1 MVENPYN
8 LLKSTNRLPTPPGVA
23 IRILELVESDETS
36 IEDITQVISGDPA
49 LTSKIIKF
57 INSPLIGLGFRG
69 TTVAEAVSRI
79 GMRGAQMMA
88 LSFSLVSD
96 KHRESCPSFR
106 FDEFWSE
113 SLARAVGARCI
124 ARHQLGWD
132 PEEAFITGL
141 LARIGKLVLATGLP
155 VDYEPVL
162 SGTVG
167 GDQPLE
173 LRERAV
179 LGTDHLEVGM
189 QLLREWSL
197 PEIIWKTA
205 GMLAP
210 GQDRP
215 NRSAR
220 IIEMADAV
228 AAFIVEDVRH
238 TAASVQELAAAALDR
253 LEIDGEAFR
262 VLVGQIGQD
271 WINYGRLLSVQT
283 SKAPDIQAIENQ
295 AEEHRNALRLAS
307 ELEVQSLRVE
317 NQQLGRIARRDRL
330 TGMFNRAAF
339 DEDLAA
345 ALASAQESGAPLA
358 LLLIDIDHF
367 KAVNDT
373 HGHRTGDVA
382 LEHVARLLD
391 DHARKR
397 DTVYRYGGEEFA
409 VIAPDCAPAAAR
421 VLAEEL
427 RQGVAAEP
435 FSDGDTRLPLTVSAG
450 VGWAHWPERPATAA
464 ELLEYADK
472 RLYEAKNA
480 GRNCWRI
487 EPAVQRTG
495 FLKKLGRLFGGSE
508 STA

>member
-1 MVENPYN
+1 MVENPYT

-69 TTVAEAVSRI
+69 TTVGEAVARI
-79 GMRGAQMMA
+79 GMRGAQMVA
-88 LSFSLVSD
+88 LSFSLVSE
-96 KHRESCPSFR
+96 KHRDSCPSFK
-106 FDEFWSE
+106 FDRFWSE

-141 LARIGKLVLATGLP
+141 LARIGKLVLATGMP
-155 VDYEPVL
+155 VEYEPVL
-162 SGTVG
+162 ADAGGSG
-167 GDQPLE
+167 QPLE
-173 LRERAV
+173 ARERQA

-189 QLLREWSL
+189 QLLHEWNL
-197 PEIIWKTA
+197 PEVIWKTA
-205 GMLAP
+205 GTLVP
-210 GQDRP
+210 GHDRP

-220 IIEMADAV
+220 IIEMADAI
-228 AAFIVEDVRH
+228 AAFMVEDVRH
-238 TAASVQELAAAALDR
+238 TAAAVQELAAAAFDQ

-262 VLVGQIGQD
+262 VLLGQIGQD

-307 ELEVQSLRVE
+307 EIEVQSLRVE

-339 DEDLAA
+339 DEDFST
-345 ALASAQESGAPLA
+345 ALATAQQTGAPLA
-358 LLLIDIDHF
+358 LLFVDIDLF
-367 KAVNDT
+367 KSINDT
-373 HGHRTGDVA
+373 HGHLTGDAA
-382 LEHVARLLD
+382 LEHIARLLD
-391 DHARKR
+391 DNARKR

-409 VIAPDCAPAAAR
+409 IIAPDCTPAAAR
-421 VLAEEL
+421 QLAEDL
-427 RQGVAAEP
+427 RTAVAAEP
-435 FSDGDTRLPLTVSAG
+435 FADGDNTISMTVSIG
-450 VGWAHWPERPATAA
+450 IGWAQWPERPAGAA
-464 ELLEYADK
+464 ELVEYADQ
-472 RLYEAKNA
+472 RLYEAKHA

-487 EPAVQRTG
+487 EPAAQRAG
-495 FLKKLGRLFGGSE
+495 LWQKIGRLFGGG
-508 STA
+508 A

>member
-1 MVENPYN
+1 MVENPYT

-69 TTVAEAVSRI
+69 TTVAEAVARI

-88 LSFSLVSD
+88 LSFSLVSE
-96 KHRESCPSFR
+96 KHRDTCPSFK
-106 FDEFWSE
+106 FDRFWSE

-124 ARHQLGWD
+124 ARHLQGWD

-155 VDYEPVL
+155 AEYEPVL
-162 SGTVG
+162 AGAAG
-167 GDQPLE
+167 AEQPLE
-173 LRERAV
+173 QRERAA
-179 LGTDHLEVGM
+179 LGTDHLEVGA
-189 QLLREWSL
+189 QLLREWNL
-197 PEIIWKTA
+197 PEVVWKTI
-205 GMLAP
+205 GTLAP
-210 GQDRP
+210 GQEHA
-215 NRSAR
+215 NRSSR
-220 IIEMADAV
+220 IIATADAI
-228 AAFIVEDVRH
+228 AAFMVEDVRH
-238 TAASVQELAAAALDR
+238 TAAAVQALAAAAFDS

-262 VLVGQIGQD
+262 VLLGQIGQD

-307 ELEVQSLRVE
+307 ELEVQSLRAE

-339 DEDLAA
+339 DEDFATALKAA
-345 ALASAQESGAPLA
+345 EESGAALA

-367 KAVNDT
+367 KAINDT
-373 HGHRTGDVA
+373 HGHLTGDAA
-382 LEHVARLLD
+382 LEHIARVLD

-397 DTVYRYGGEEFA
+397 DTIYRYGGEEFA
-409 VIAPDCAPAAAR
+409 VIAPECPPAAVAT
-421 VLAEEL
+421 LAEEF
-427 RQGVAAEP
+427 RRAVAGEP
-435 FSDGDTRLPLTVSAG
+435 FVDGETRIAMSVSIG
-450 VGWAHWPERPATAA
+450 IGWVHWPERRSTAA
-464 ELLEYADK
+464 ELLEYADQ
-472 RLYEAKNA
+472 RLYEAKHA
-480 GRNCWRI
+480 GRNCWRL
-487 EPAVQRTG
+487 EPAAQRG
-495 FLKKLGRLFGGSE
+495 GLLRKLGRFFGGSGNG
-508 STA
+508 

>member
-1 MVENPYN
+1 MEGNPYT

-69 TTVAEAVSRI
+69 TTVAEAVARI

-88 LSFSLVSD
+88 LSFSLVSE
-96 KHRESCPSFR
+96 KHRETCPSFR
-106 FDEFWSE
+106 FDRFWSE

-141 LARIGKLVLATGLP
+141 LARIGKLVLATGMP
-155 VDYEPVL
+155 VEYEPVL
-162 SGTVG
+162 AGATA

-173 LRERAV
+173 VRERDA

-189 QLLREWSL
+189 QMLREWNL

-205 GMLAP
+205 GTLGP

-215 NRSAR
+215 NRSSR
-220 IIEMADAV
+220 IVELADAV
-228 AAFIVEDVRH
+228 ATFMVEDTRH
-238 TAASVQELAAAALDR
+238 TAATVQALAADALER

-262 VLVGQIGQD
+262 VLLGQIGQD

-283 SKAPDIQAIENQ
+283 SKAPDVQAIENQ

-317 NQQLGRIARRDRL
+317 NKQLGRLARRDRL

-339 DEDLAA
+339 DENFGAA
-345 ALASAQESGAPLA
+345 MQAAQDSGTPLA

-367 KAVNDT
+367 KAINDT
-373 HGHRTGDVA
+373 YGHRAGDAV
-382 LEHVARLLD
+382 LEQLARVLD

-409 VIAPDCAPAAAR
+409 VIAPDCGPAAAR
-421 VLAEEL
+421 TLAEEF
-427 RQGVAAEP
+427 RKAVAAAA
-435 FSDGDTRLPLTVSAG
+435 FTDGGTQLAITVSLG
-450 VGWAHWPERPATAA
+450 IGWAHWPERPATVA
-464 ELLEYADK
+464 ELLEYADQ
-472 RLYEAKNA
+472 RLYDAKHA

-487 EPAVQRTG
+487 EPAAQRTG
-495 FLKKLGRLFGGSE
+495 FMQKLGRFFGGSASAE
-508 STA
+508 

>member
-1 MVENPYN
+1 MVENPYT

-69 TTVAEAVSRI
+69 TTVAEAVARI

-88 LSFSLVSD
+88 LSFSLVSEKQRD
-96 KHRESCPSFR
+96 SCPSFH
-106 FDEFWSE
+106 FDRFWSE

-124 ARHQLGWD
+124 SRHLLGWD

-141 LARIGKLVLATGLP
+141 LARIGKLVLATGLAGE
-155 VDYEPVL
+155 YEPVL
-162 SGTVG
+162 AGTDG
-167 GDQPLE
+167 RPLE
-173 LRERAV
+173 LRERTA

-189 QLLREWSL
+189 QLLREWNL
-197 PEIIWKTA
+197 PEIVWKTA
-205 GMLAP
+205 GTLAP

-220 IIEMADAV
+220 IIEMADAI
-228 AAFIVEDVRH
+228 AAFMIEDVRH
-238 TAASVQELAAAALDR
+238 TPAAVQELAAAALDR

-262 VLVGQIGQD
+262 VLLGQIGQD

-283 SKAPDIQAIENQ
+283 SKPPDIQAIENQ

-307 ELEVQSLRVE
+307 ELEVQSLRTE

-330 TGMFNRAAF
+330 TGLFNRAAF
-339 DEDLAA
+339 DEDFAV
-345 ALASAQESGAPLA
+345 ALATAQESGAPLA
-358 LLLIDIDHF
+358 LLLVDIDHF

-373 HGHRTGDVA
+373 HGHRVGDTA
-382 LEHVARLLD
+382 LAHVARVLD

-397 DTVYRYGGEEFA
+397 DTLYRYGGEEFA
-409 VIAPDCAPAAAR
+409 ILAPDCTPEAAR
-421 VLAEEL
+421 ALAEEC
-427 RQGVAAEP
+427 RKAVQDEP
-435 FSDGDTRLPLTVSAG
+435 CTDGEQTLELTVSVG
-450 VGWAHWPERPATAA
+450 IGWAHWPERPATAN
-464 ELLEYADK
+464 ELLEYADQ
-472 RLYEAKNA
+472 RLYDAKHA

-487 EPAVQRTG
+487 DPAAPRGG
-495 FLKKLGRLFGGSE
+495 FMKKLGRLFGGG
-508 STA
+508 